1 MDQIAYFEQM
11 RQKRRNEI
19 LTTAK
24 EMILNDSL
32 AVFTMQGLA
41 QTLDIS
47 TVTLY
52 KYYKNS
58 TAVIDDLYQC
68 TLQQIQCLPDFYP
81 SEEDSLEAALQCVS
95 LCLDELTD
103 QLDNL
108 RLAIILGSYTYQK
121 KEKTVFISFQ
131 FLSDY
136 LHKHFEP
143 LLYDALEQN
152 SLNTVFSPSDITSQI
167 ADICASFIQFTA
179 LQKTGPGKEITKKI
193 EGQKTALLHQI
204 RNILLNNI

>member
-19 LTTAK
+19 LTTAQ

-32 AVFTMQGLA
+32 AAFTMQGLA

-121 KEKTVFISFQ
+121 KEM
-131 FLSDY
+131 
-136 LHKHFEP
+136 
-143 LLYDALEQN
+143 
-152 SLNTVFSPSDITSQI
+152 
-167 ADICASFIQFTA
+167 
-179 LQKTGPGKEITKKI
+179 
-193 EGQKTALLHQI
+193 
-204 RNILLNNI
+204 

>member
-1 MDQIAYFEQM
+1 M
-11 RQKRRNEI
+11 
-19 LTTAK
+19 
-24 EMILNDSL
+24 
-32 AVFTMQGLA
+32 
-41 QTLDIS
+41 
-47 TVTLY
+47 
-52 KYYKNS
+52 
-58 TAVIDDLYQC
+58 
-68 TLQQIQCLPDFYP
+68 
-81 SEEDSLEAALQCVS
+81 
-95 LCLDELTD
+95 
-103 QLDNL
+103 
-108 RLAIILGSYTYQK
+108 K
-121 KEKTVFISFQ
+121 KFQ

-143 LLYDALEQN
+143 ILYDALEQN